1 MKKYLIFLFCALF
14 GLAQIA
20 QAANPD
26 DVKKGK
32 QKAQQSAQKAPQTAR
47 KAPQHVGKAP
57 TAVKKSS
64 NAPVRVSSHPGN
76 AQFKKNQATVST
88 HNNTNVHVQK
98 SVNRQTATAHNNAN
112 VHVQKSVNRQ
122 TATVHNNTN
131 LHVKKPINANNAAVA
146 AQSAKNKQHIAQAA
160 AQQNRQ
166 HKDKVNQNNVNVAAQ
181 RNWQNQNNGQPINGQ
196 TTSTWNRTRRS
207 NSSSL
212 SFDEASRRWHRGHHH
227 RDWWRSHY
235 GTNIVLFGRG
245 YYYWDSGYW
254 YPAYGYDPVYSSY
267 EYDGPIY
274 GYNNLPPGQVVTNVQ
289 STLQQQGYYRGEIDG
304 SIGPLTRSALRRYQR
319 DNGLEITAAIDEP
332 TLASLGMV

>member
-1 MKKYLIFLFCALF
+1 MKKYLIVLFCALF

-26 DVKKGK
+26 DVKKEK
-32 QKAQQSAQKAPQTAR
+32 QKAQQSVHKAPQTAG

-57 TAVKKSS
+57 TAFKKSS
-64 NAPVRVSSHPGN
+64 NAAVRVSSHQGN
-76 AQFKKNQATVST
+76 AQVKKNQATVST
-88 HNNTNVHVQK
+88 
-98 SVNRQTATAHNNAN
+98 HNNAN

-122 TATVHNNTN
+122 PATVHRNTNTN

-160 AQQNRQ
+160 AQQNWQ
-166 HKDKVNQNNVNVAAQ
+166 HKNKVNQNNAHIAAQ
-181 RNWQNQNNGQPINGQ
+181 RNWQNQNNGRPINGQ
-196 TTSTWNRTRRS
+196 PASTWNRTTRS

-212 SFDEASRRWHRGHHH
+212 SFDEASRRW
-227 RDWWRSHY
+227 DWWRSHY

-274 GYNNLPPGQVVTNVQ
+274 GYNHLPPGQVVTNVQ
-289 STLQQQGYYRGEIDG
+289 SALQQQGYYRGDIDG